1 MRHADERECEQ
12 VMQRVTRNFLELAR
26 TRRHQQVVAGWLN
39 PLITS
44 GQIAIDPA
52 NGALIEGGI
61 AEQTARVF
69 QNLAAVLAGAGLDLA
84 DVVKTTVFLIDMND
98 FGEMNRVYAEQF
110 NGHLPARS
118 TVAVAGLPK
127 GGRVEI
133 EVVAIGRDL

>member
-1 MRHADERECEQ
+1 MRAPLHVNDAPHAIGPYSQ
-12 VMQRVTRNFLELAR
+12 A
-26 TRRHQQVVAGWLN
+26 QVVRLHGGN
-39 PLITS
+39 KMVFTS

-52 NGALIEGGI
+52 SGALIEGGI
-61 AEQTARVF
+61 AEQTERVF
-69 QNLAAVLAGAGLDLA
+69 RNLTSVLAGAGLDLA

-110 NGHLPARS
+110 DGHLPARS